1 MRVFLAVD
9 LDQEVRGRIAKLALD
24 LRKDV
29 PRARWVR
36 PEALHL
42 TLRFFGEVP
51 PEGVEALG
59 ATLAEAFSGVPAFAL
74 ELRGCGVFP
83 ERGSPRVLWVGLAEP
98 PKALFELH
106 SRAEASAR
114 ALGFAP
120 ERRPFEPHLTVAR
133 FRERERDLASLLKV
147 WEDRSFGVSPVGEAV
162 LFESRLSSSGARY
175 ERLRAFPLK
184 SSHGSSGITAE
195 GLV

>member
-9 LDQEVRGRIAKLALD
+9 LDEEVRGRIAKLALD

-36 PEALHL
+36 PEGLHL

-51 PEGVEALG
+51 PGGVESLG
-59 ATLAEAFSGVPAFAL
+59 TKLAEACSGVPAFAL

-98 PKALFELH
+98 PEALFELQ

-114 ALGFAP
+114 ALNFAP
-120 ERRPFEPHLTVAR
+120 EKRPFEPHLTVAR
-133 FRERERDLASLLKV
+133 FRERERDLGPILKV
-147 WEDRSFGVSPVGEAV
+147 CADRSFGVSPVAEV
-162 LFESRLSSSGARY
+162 ILFESRLSSSGARY
-175 ERLRAFPLK
+175 ERLRALPLRPPE
-184 SSHGSSGITAE
+184 SGGITAE